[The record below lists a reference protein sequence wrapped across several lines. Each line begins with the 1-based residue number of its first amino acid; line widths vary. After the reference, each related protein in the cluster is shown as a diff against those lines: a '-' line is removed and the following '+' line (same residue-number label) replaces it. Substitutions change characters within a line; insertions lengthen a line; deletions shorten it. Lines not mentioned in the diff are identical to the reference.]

1 MDQQP
6 FTLVGTAHPKP
17 ERAAEL
23 KELLL
28 SFVEP
33 TRQESGCPEYH
44 FHEDRDEPG
53 VFVFYEAWRSRADL
67 DIRFLTMHSPYR
79 PATARPEGG
88 AFAAL
93 RGGGEARKETL
104 FTLLTGGPV
113 PRTVLV
119 NAHN

>member
-1 MDQQP
+1 MDQP
-6 FTLVGTAHPKP
+6 FTLVGTARPKP

-33 TRQESGCPEYH
+33 TRQEPGCLEYH

-53 VFVFYEAWRSRADL
+53 VFVFYEAWRSQADLDAHLELPRMRAFWERRMDYLEADL

-79 PATARPEGG
+79 SAPA
-88 AFAAL
+88 AA
-93 RGGGEARKETL
+93 A
-104 FTLLTGGPV
+104 
-113 PRTVLV
+113 
-119 NAHN
+119 

>member
-1 MDQQP
+1 MSQP
-6 FTLVGTAHPKP
+6 FTLVGIARPKP

-33 TRQESGCPEYH
+33 TRREPGCLEYH

-67 DIRFLTMHSPYR
+67 DAHLALPHIRDFQERRMDYLASDLEVRFLAMHSPYR
-79 PATARPEGG
+79 PD
-88 AFAAL
+88 AA
-93 RGGGEARKETL
+93 A
-104 FTLLTGGPV
+104 
-113 PRTVLV
+113 
-119 NAHN
+119 A